1 MGNKFF
7 RGRRIQRKNALL
19 RLDTKLTDSN
29 ERYTLI
35 HVSTNQEVQ
44 NLGVYS
50 SLEEA
55 KEELQNSKV
64 SEGLLHVFT
73 TDNRVLYSEE
83 RGT

>member
-7 RGRRIQRKNALL
+7 RGRRIHRKNALL
-19 RLDTKLTDSN
+19 RTDTKLTNSK

-35 HVSTNQEVQ
+35 HVSNNQEVQ

-64 SEGLLHVFT
+64 GEGLLDVFT
-73 TDNRVLYSEE
+73 ADNRVLYSEE
-83 RGT
+83 RGS